1 MELRIYY
8 SDTDCGGVV
17 YYANYLKYLEMARTE
32 HLRTNAVNIAD
43 LAKSGCLFVVAKA
56 EVEYKYPAVYDDVIV
71 IDTEISSVSNA
82 SFIVSYSIL
91 RKYDSKLL
99 VAAKTKMASVGS
111 DRTPLRLTKDL
122 KEKLLSLI
130 PSEA

>member
-32 HLRTNAVNIAD
+32 HLRSNGINIDD
-43 LAKSGCLFVVAKA
+43 LAKDGCIFIVAKA
-56 EVEYKYPAVYDDVIV
+56 EIEYKYPAVYDDVIL

-82 SFIVSYSIL
+82 SFIVSYRIL
-91 RKYDSKLL
+91 RKSDSKLL

-111 DRTPLRLTKDL
+111 DRVPLRLTKDL